1 MELSGSLLYE
11 VADGTFLP
19 QTFADT
25 SAPHLFRVDGRRE
38 VPDLGLVNLAR
49 SATRRG

>member
-1 MELSGSLLYE
+1 MGLFLPAGV

-19 QTFADT
+19 LTRADT
-25 SAPHLFRVDGRRE
+25 SGQHLFRVDGRRE

-49 SATRRG
+49 SATRSG